1 LSRFK
6 RICGRLM
13 ANPVFW
19 ILAVLGSMMA
29 FINAFERFTQVGLN
43 STYHLF

>member
-1 LSRFK
+1 MNRIKRFSSQ
-6 RICGRLM
+6 LL

-19 ILAVLGSMMA
+19 ILAVLGSMVV